1 MILTAKAIGIAAAAL
16 IGGGLLATGIP
27 LMNSNYDVSGR
38 ATSNDVPVL
47 GAEVCLVNSNAYIKL
62 ASKAEERDNLNDSVC
77 ETAYRRLQSDFA
89 QKAQAAFEKYKAEHK
104 DEPAKEAKTSESGKV
119 LTEEE

>member
-38 ATSNDVPVL
+38 VTFNSVPVL
-47 GAEVCLVNSNAYIKL
+47 GAEVCLVNSNAYVKMYSPL
-62 ASKAEERDNLNDSVC
+62 
-77 ETAYRRLQSDFA
+77 
-89 QKAQAAFEKYKAEHK
+89 
-104 DEPAKEAKTSESGKV
+104 
-119 LTEEE
+119 